1 MENKQYKFPMF
12 FTFDWVLSSRSSSNV
27 MDGDSVDVLDFK
39 KDYLDKGILRIET
52 ESDFPYE
59 CRQIIEADQKSAA
72 FAKYGIRLPFDTLQ
86 EREFYEGE
94 LNYFYSH
101 TFVEPKNQE
110 TEDGLFLEKLI
121 QIHGIYLYTDLIY
134 NQELTAF
141 LNFQFI
147 GFSEKGETT
156 EYLNHL
162 EVLLHKF
169 NSNKPKEIILRQ
181 VLIDWINQKREKL
194 IIQGIEPSPQ
204 PKPLNSKAFFILI
217 YFLGRLGIVQS
228 FKIQDRTNRNKEMI
242 RIAAETAMREFGGE
256 YNLETLQKYPTIIDL
271 TDINIRKKYIPKIL
285 EIIVNKYPASKDDI
299 TGILN
304 EFKRH

>member
-1 MENKQYKFPMF
+1 M
-12 FTFDWVLSSRSSSNV
+12 
-27 MDGDSVDVLDFK
+27 DFK

-121 QIHGIYLYTDLIY
+121 QIHGIYLYTDLLY
-134 NQELTAF
+134 NQELTDF

-147 GFSEKGETT
+147 GFSEKGEAT
-156 EYLNHL
+156 EYLNHF

-169 NSNKPKEIILRQ
+169 NTNSSQEIRLRQ
-181 VLIDWINQKREKL
+181 VLIDWIKQKRKYL
-194 IIQGIEPSPQ
+194 IMRGIEPSQQ
-204 PKPLNSKAFFILI
+204 PERLNSTTFFILI
-217 YFLGRLGIVQS
+217 YFLGRLGKVQS
-228 FKIQDRTNRNKEMI
+228 FKISDRTNENKKMI
-242 RIAAETAMREFGGE
+242 RIAAETAMGELGGNIIWKL
-256 YNLETLQKYPTIIDL
+256 YKSMLQ
-271 TDINIRKKYIPKIL
+271 
-285 EIIVNKYPASKDDI
+285 V
-299 TGILN
+299 
-304 EFKRH
+304 